1 MQPNK
6 IENERHFYDPM
17 ITHLQHMLF
26 IRFLFKQIECSE
38 VRTKNTQI
46 KPKIPQKS
54 NKDPPRIIPP
64 CSRIQRD
71 MHTNI
76 HKEDIFCLLKK
87 RRYFLICE
95 VRISVY
101 QCHDEIF

>member
-54 NKDPPRIIPP
+54 NKDPPRIRPP
-64 CSRIQRD
+64 CSRKQQE

-87 RRYFLICE
+87 RRRYFLIC
-95 VRISVY
+95 VVCVSVPR
-101 QCHDEIF
+101 